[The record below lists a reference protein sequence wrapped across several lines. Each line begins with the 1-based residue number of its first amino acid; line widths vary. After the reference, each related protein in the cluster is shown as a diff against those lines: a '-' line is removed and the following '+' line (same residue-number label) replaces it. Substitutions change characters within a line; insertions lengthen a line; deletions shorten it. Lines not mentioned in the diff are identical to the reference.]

1 LTSLILTQLNI
12 LLSTLKEVS
21 DRKKWETQAE
31 KIRKL
36 IHDSG
41 MELHAPFFRRMLLS
55 NASSIFP
62 GAPRAPAST
71 ENAGTYPLLVEEMS
85 KLLKEPS
92 QANNIAQAL
101 DSNDGDL
108 FRDFDLSTFVE
119 HFRLDPVAKVALV
132 LACRSLSKP
141 DLRSKGTR

>member
-1 LTSLILTQLNI
+1 
-12 LLSTLKEVS
+12 
-21 DRKKWETQAE
+21 
-31 KIRKL
+31 
-36 IHDSG
+36 
-41 MELHAPFFRRMLLS
+41 
-55 NASSIFP
+55 
-62 GAPRAPAST
+62 
-71 ENAGTYPLLVEEMS
+71 MS
-85 KLLKEPS
+85 KILKEPS

-132 LACRSLSKP
+132 LACRGLSKP